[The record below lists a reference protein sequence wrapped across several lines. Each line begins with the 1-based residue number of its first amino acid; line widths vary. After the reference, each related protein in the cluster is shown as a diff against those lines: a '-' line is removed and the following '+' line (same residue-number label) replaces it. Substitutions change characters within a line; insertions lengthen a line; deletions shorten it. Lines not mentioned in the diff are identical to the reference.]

1 MHSRRKIYKGHP
13 YLINMNFSYF
23 INMNLIT
30 NYFIKCVYLCLR
42 TFLVYTG
49 MYINMHD
56 IDKKNKNGCYH
67 ICCIALF

>member
-1 MHSRRKIYKGHP
+1 MHSHKKIYKEHP
-13 YLINMNFSYF
+13 YF

-49 MYINMHD
+49 MYINTHD
-56 IDKKNKNGCYH
+56 IVKKNNNKNVC
-67 ICCIALF
+67 